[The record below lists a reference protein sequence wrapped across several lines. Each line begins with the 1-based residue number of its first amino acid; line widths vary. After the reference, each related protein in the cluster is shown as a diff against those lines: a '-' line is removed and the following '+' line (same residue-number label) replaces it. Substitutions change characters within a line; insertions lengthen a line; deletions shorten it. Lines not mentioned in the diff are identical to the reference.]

1 MYKWKSVTT
10 GELAKDFKDV
20 LRQIWE
26 DLKRFHIPNIIW
38 KYNRDGF
45 GGGLPT
51 FLYASATH
59 INKEWDGLSEDGKR
73 KAIND
78 YLFNEYGC
86 RCDFTYREY
95 EGYNGIK
102 AVHIADIKEELKC

>member
-26 DLKRFHIPNIIW
+26 DLKRFRIPNIIW
-38 KYNRDGF
+38 TYKRDGF
-45 GGGLPT
+45 CGGLST
-51 FLYASATH
+51 FFYAAATH
-59 INKEWDGLSEDGKR
+59 ISKEWDNLSEDGKR

-78 YLFNEYGC
+78 YLLNEYGC

-95 EGYNGIK
+95 EGYNGTK